1 MTQHNN
7 SRKPNG
13 HAGPH
18 DRPNGHAPAST
29 ERGGIPARWDQAASD
44 DASGASVAS
53 AAASPAAAGLQPQAS
68 TDREAC
74 AEVAPPRLNGAP
86 DDLSGTTSPAS
97 DKGKKGKKPRATDK
111 STKIPPGEKPL
122 PADPADFVQE
132 IHGCI
137 DLFRSWQRLLRSK
150 DPKIRQR
157 AVEKLTEMRYKGAVS
172 FADEPTQ
179 PIIVDIDSAVA
190 RRAAQG
196 AKK

>member
-1 MTQHNN
+1 M
-7 SRKPNG
+7 RKPNG

-29 ERGGIPARWDQAASD
+29 ERGGISPNWDQAASD

-74 AEVAPPRLNGAP
+74 AEVAPPRLNGAA
-86 DDLSGTTSPAS
+86 LRSPRQTPAAS
-97 DKGKKGKKPRATDK
+97 NQNKTKKGEKQ
-111 STKIPPGEKPL
+111 IPPGKQAL
-122 PADPADFVQE
+122 PDDPAEFVEE
-132 IHGCI
+132 IHRKVDITEVWCG
-137 DLFRSWQRLLRSK
+137 LLQDK
-150 DPKIRQR
+150 DDKIRQR

-172 FADEPTQ
+172 FADEPSQ

-190 RRAAQG
+190 RRAAEG

>member
-1 MTQHNN
+1 MTLHNN
-7 SRKPNG
+7 PRKPNG

-29 ERGGIPARWDQAASD
+29 ERGAIPPNWDQAASD
-44 DASGASVAS
+44 DASGASIAS

-74 AEVAPPRLNGAP
+74 AEVAPPRPNGAAP
-86 DDLSGTTSPAS
+86 RSPKQRSTTSNQRKTE
-97 DKGKKGKKPRATDK
+97 KGEIE
-111 STKIPPGEKPL
+111 IPPGKQAL
-122 PADPADFVQE
+122 PDDPAEFVEE
-132 IHGCI
+132 IHRKVDITEVWRG
-137 DLFRSWQRLLRSK
+137 LLQDK
-150 DPKIRQR
+150 DDKIRQR

-172 FADEPTQ
+172 FADEPSQ

-190 RRAAQG
+190 RRAAEG